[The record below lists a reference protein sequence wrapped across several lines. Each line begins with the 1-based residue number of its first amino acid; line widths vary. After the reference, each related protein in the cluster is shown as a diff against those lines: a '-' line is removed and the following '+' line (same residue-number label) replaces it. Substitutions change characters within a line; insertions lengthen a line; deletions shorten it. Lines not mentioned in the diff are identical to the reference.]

1 MRLAESNGWNKAAKA
16 KWALM
21 ERPDWRRVKPDYKL
35 AAMRARARFVALHT
49 LEALLNVVINNAL
62 HEVAEQE
69 KARVASLVRVEE
81 AWKEA
86 A

>member
-1 MRLAESNGWNKAAKA
+1 MRLAESNGWNKAARA

-21 ERPDWRRVKPDYKL
+21 ERPDWRCVKSDYKL
-35 AAMRARARFVALHT
+35 AALRAKARFVALHIV
-49 LEALLNVVINNAL
+49 EGLLNVVINNVL

-69 KARVASLVRVEE
+69 KARVAALVRVEE
-81 AWKEA
+81 WKEA